1 MRVRFTLRN
10 LCIQDTKL
18 NLTGKPATFIN
29 KSYALG
35 SRMISMK
42 YDMASMYTL
51 TPNINCG
58 NVLIKF
64 FSSVPVAS
72 DGSFSWAP
80 FFNTL
85 VFSVS
90 TAGEFQIVQ

>member
-18 NLTGKPATFIN
+18 SLAVKPTTFIN

-35 SRMISMK
+35 SKMISMN
-42 YDMASMYTL
+42 YNLASMYTL
-51 TPNINCG
+51 TPNIDCG

-72 DGSFSWAP
+72 DGSYSWTP
-80 FFNTL
+80 FLNTL

-90 TAGEFQIVQ
+90 TEGEFQIVQ